1 MRMMLKA
8 RLDTAA
14 ATEAVQS
21 GRLPQIM
28 QSTLDMLQPEAAYFG
43 PQDGKRTAFIVF
55 DMTDSSQLPA
65 LTEHLFAALNAHV
78 EIFPVMNR
86 QDLEQGLSRLGG
98 GQ

>member
-14 ATEAVQS
+14 ATEAIQS

-28 QSTLDMLQPEAAYFG
+28 NSTLDKLQPEAAYFG
-43 PQDGKRTAFIVF
+43 PEDGKRTAFIVF

-65 LTEHLFAALNAHV
+65 LTEQLFAALNAHV

-86 QDLEQGLSRLGG
+86 QDLEQGLSQLGG